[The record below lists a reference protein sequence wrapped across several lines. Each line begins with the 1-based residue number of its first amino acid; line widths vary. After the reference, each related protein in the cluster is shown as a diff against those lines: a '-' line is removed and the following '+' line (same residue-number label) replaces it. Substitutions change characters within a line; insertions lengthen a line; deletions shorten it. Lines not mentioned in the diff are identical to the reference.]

1 MITIQLIAQSKTKKE
16 EQTRLITPYPGRNR
30 NSSKERG
37 GHPKGAKPI
46 ECCKGHLAASLGAEL
61 GLWLWL
67 GLLLW
72 LQLGLLLQ
80 MREMKPGR
88 VLLLHCMVRIIPSLE
103 SNPRRIYWMM
113 MRHRMGS
120 RIMNMWMKM
129 KKQRLKKIKW

>member
-1 MITIQLIAQSKTKKE
+1 M
-16 EQTRLITPYPGRNR
+16 
-30 NSSKERG
+30 
-37 GHPKGAKPI
+37 
-46 ECCKGHLAASLGAEL
+46 AASLGAEL

-120 RIMNMWMKM
+120 RIMNMWMEM
-129 KKQRLKKIKW
+129 KKANIEKDQMVIDEAVKALVEMEFIQRKNEGDLEGYEEGSEYWLKFNIWKTEQD